1 MYCKTHY
8 DRKNYDTSYDRI
20 SGVAIDDAM
29 VVNYAASVANYDTKV
44 L

>member
-1 MYCKTHY
+1 MYYKTHY

-20 SGVAIDDAM
+20 SGVAIYDGSVAIY
-29 VVNYAASVANYDTKV
+29 NASVNYDTKV